1 MAEYKL
7 AVTTGNM
14 INAGTV
20 DHIYVTLFGTKGESE
35 RTKLDKFGLNF
46 LQNTTHTY
54 SIKTKS
60 SLGDLLLLQ
69 VEKDP
74 FLVLTE
80 DQWFCSKI
88 VVTAPEGEVLFPCYR
103 WISRGEL
110 VELRGGKAL
119 KSFEEVHPMLLESR
133 KKDLMM
139 RQNLYQ
145 WVKAYAQYRQRIYTS
160 AVVVFNVPFSFFF
173 ACAGGNASMKTYHT
187 ALISR
192 NKYQTCLPAYPVFS
206 LPEYV
211 TGHWMDDDFF
221 GYQFLNGTN
230 PCVIRKCSELP
241 LNFPVTDEMVKPFLE
256 TGSSL
261 IEEILKGNIFIC
273 DHKIME
279 NIPTRMYGEE
289 CLQMPAS
296 MCLFYMNPQNKLM
309 PIAIQLSQQPSEQ
322 SPIFLPSDSDTDW
335 LLAKMFVKS
344 AHTVEYEAI
353 YHFMS
358 THLLAEVLAVAT
370 LRNFPPVHPIYKLL
384 IPHFRYTLHVNIRSR
399 SSLFGPEGPFS
410 ISTLGYEGIKEL
422 MKRGLSEMTYGSLCL
437 PYNIRKRG
445 LESIPNYYYRDD
457 GLKLWN
463 IIKRFVRKMM
473 EHYYHSDGEVIRDTE
488 LQAWIQEV
496 FKRGFMGSICSGIP
510 SYLFNVMDLV
520 KFLTMVIFTVTARHA
535 AFNNG
540 QFDYLS
546 WILNG
551 SLLLRKPP
559 PTTKGQSSMETILET
574 LPNIGESVQFASFV
588 LVLSEKYSDMVY
600 ERFDEPA
607 PKRMI
612 REFQA
617 ELSCLSEL
625 IQTRNAG
632 LELPYTYLDPTH
644 IENSITI

>member
-46 LQNTTHTY
+46 LQNT
-54 SIKTKS
+54 S

-110 VELRGGKAL
+110 VELRGGKEDME
-119 KSFEEVHPMLLESR
+119 KIFTF
-133 KKDLMM
+133 
-139 RQNLYQ
+139 Q
-145 WVKAYAQYRQRIYTS
+145 
-160 AVVVFNVPFSFFF
+160 
-173 ACAGGNASMKTYHT
+173 KTP
-187 ALISR
+187 IS
-192 NKYQTCLPAYPVFS
+192 
-206 LPEYV
+206 EYV

-588 LVLSEKYSDMVY
+588 LVLSEKYSDMVELGAY
-600 ERFDEPA
+600 PDERFDEPA